1 MPEEIRVD
9 EPTEDIRVDEP
20 LEDSTANRLERIE
33 ALLTRMAEALDRR
46 PAPKPERGPAE
57 PKRTLN
63 NIID

>member
-9 EPTEDIRVDEP
+9 EDEIVEDNP
-20 LEDSTANRLERIE
+20 KPAEDTTIDRLDRIE
-33 ALLTRMAEALDRR
+33 ALLTRMAEALERK
-46 PAPKPERGPAE
+46 PAPKTERGPAE